1 MNVVVSLENKQ
12 NISLRK
18 TNVPVNYHLSK
29 ARATIWIKVSSID
42 LKGDFESY
50 YPFQVNNQIYAI
62 ILLI

>member
-18 TNVPVNYHLSK
+18 TNYHLAK

-50 YPFQVNNQIYAI
+50 YPFQKKNQIYAI